1 MVTEATRWLDEFALA
16 ARGEALSN
24 DEQELILAL
33 AGVAAHAAQRTVAP
47 LTCWIAAT
55 AGLSPTAALETAREL
70 AARFADD
77 ELTEDS

>member
-1 MVTEATRWLDEFALA
+1 MTEATRWLDEFALA
-16 ARGEALSN
+16 ARGEALSS

-33 AGVAAHAAQRTVAP
+33 AGVAAHAAERTVAP

-70 AARFADD
+70 ATRLAADESGD
-77 ELTEDS
+77 DS